1 MNSVTGSP
9 YITSIPTATSPTIP
23 LQSTI
28 ISPSTVPATSHS
40 LTGAQIGGIVG
51 GIIGG
56 FALVFIVLGFLF
68 IKGKRPHRDQDQG
81 ISGAANVDRM
91 EVKEERYSTSQGHI
105 EPDSEQEFSGRLRS
119 D

>member
-1 MNSVTGSP
+1 LFVPTNALVNSVTGTPS
-9 YITSIPTATSPTIP
+9 ITPIPTATSPTIP

-28 ISPSTVPATSHS
+28 ISPSTAAATSHS
-40 LTGAQIGGIVG
+40 LTGAEIGGIVG

-81 ISGAANVDRM
+81 ISGAANVDRT
-91 EVKEERYSTSQGHI
+91 EDKEESYYVSQG
-105 EPDSEQEFSGRLRS
+105 
-119 D
+119 